1 MDVKSRSLDFS
12 LARGFFMPT
21 ATDAAV
27 IPQPMGK
34 TEKKRQAGI
43 LAHITSLPSSFG
55 VGDIG
60 AAAGRFLDFLRQAGQ
75 GCWQF
80 LPLGPTEPFFDN
92 SPYMSCSAFAGSPLF
107 ISPESLWQEGRINEA
122 ALNSHPGFSPYLAD
136 YEVVSVWKKWLLAE
150 AFAAFR
156 PEKEAAFAGFLEES
170 PWLDDYALFMALKE
184 EFPGQGW
191 FAWPRPLALRDEQAL
206 QEAREKYRRQMDLYR
221 FEQYIFAQQW
231 RGLRD
236 KAREC
241 GISLIGDIPI
251 YVGLDSADVWA
262 NQEIFTL
269 RPKTLQPSHVAG
281 VPPDYFSETGQR
293 WGNPLY
299 RWHSRNAAVQKR
311 LLHWWQKRIAIN
323 SQRADISRIDH
334 FRGFAAYWS
343 IPAENETAVR
353 GSWIKGPGKAF
364 FEEMRARLGRL
375 DIIAE
380 DLGIITDDVRILREE
395 LGFPGMKVLQFAFDG
410 NLDNPFLPWNFTN
423 SDCVVYTGT
432 HDNNTTL
439 GWYLDQS
446 LDDAARRRIRASA
459 GRDLYEQNGIHR
471 DLIYLAYASIARLAI
486 VPLQDVL
493 GFGGDCRMNT
503 PGVAQR
509 NWRWRCAAEFLNQ
522 EITEYL
528 FDMASRFNRVE
539 QVGKAVNANDGATAA

>member
-1 MDVKSRSLDFS
+1 M
-12 LARGFFMPT
+12 LAAP
-21 ATDAAV
+21 DAAV
-27 IPQPMGK
+27 IPEASEKAG
-34 TEKKRQAGI
+34 KKRQAGI

-55 VGDIG
+55 IGDIG
-60 AAAGRFLDFLRQAGQ
+60 AAASQFLDFLHRAGQ
-75 GCWQF
+75 SCWQF
-80 LPLGPTEPFFDN
+80 LPLGPTAPFFDN
-92 SPYMSCSAFAGSPLF
+92 SPYMSCSALAGSPLL
-107 ISPESLWQEGRINEA
+107 ISPESLWQEGRTNEA
-122 ALNSHPGFSPYLAD
+122 ALDNHPGFSSYLAD
-136 YEVVSVWKKWLLAE
+136 YEAVSAWKNWLLAE
-150 AFAAFR
+150 AFASFH
-156 PEKEAAFAGFLEES
+156 PEKEAAFAEFLGEC

-191 FAWPRPLALRDEQAL
+191 FDWPQPLALRDERAL
-206 QEAREKYRRQMDLYR
+206 REAREKYRRQMDLYR
-221 FEQYIFAQQW
+221 FEQYIFARQW

-236 KAREC
+236 KAHEC

-251 YVGLDSADVWA
+251 YVGLDSVDVWA

-281 VPPDYFSETGQR
+281 VPPDYFSETGQH

-299 RWHSRNAAVQKR
+299 RWHSRDAAVRKR
-311 LLHWWQKRIAIN
+311 LLNWWQERIAIN
-323 SQRADISRIDH
+323 SQRVDISRIDH

-343 IPAENETAVR
+343 IPAENETAVH
-353 GSWIKGPGKAF
+353 GAWIKGPGKAF
-364 FEEMRARLGRL
+364 FEEMRARLGQL

-380 DLGIITDDVRILREE
+380 DLGAITDDVRLLREE

-410 NLDNPFLPWNFTN
+410 NPDNPFLPWNFTT

-432 HDNNTTL
+432 HDNNTTV
-439 GWYLDQS
+439 GWYLEQS

-459 GRDLYEQNGIHR
+459 GRGLYEQNGIHH

-503 PGVAQR
+503 PGVAQG
-509 NWRWRCAAEFLNQ
+509 NWLWRCAAEFLSQ
-522 EITEYL
+522 EVADYL
-528 FDMASRFNRVE
+528 ADMASHFNRVR
-539 QVGKAVNANDGATAA
+539 QSDKAVQANDDATAA

>member
-1 MDVKSRSLDFS
+1 MLTLS
-12 LARGFFMPT
+12 
-21 ATDAAV
+21 DAAATT
-27 IPQPMGK
+27 QPVEK
-34 TEKKRQAGI
+34 AEKKRQAGI
-43 LAHITSLPSSFG
+43 LAHATSLPSSFG

-60 AAAGRFLDFLRQAGQ
+60 AAAGRFLDFLHQAGQ
-75 GCWQF
+75 SCWQF
-80 LPLGPTEPFFDN
+80 LPLGPTVPFFDN
-92 SPYMSCSAFAGSPLF
+92 SPYMSCSAFAGSPLL
-107 ISPESLWQEGRINEA
+107 ISPESLWQEGKIKKA
-122 ALNSHPGFSPYLAD
+122 ALDNHPAFSLYLTD
-136 YEVVSVWKKWLLAE
+136 YEAVSTWKKWLLTE
-150 AFAAFR
+150 AFAAFHL
-156 PEKEAAFAGFLEES
+156 EKEAAFAEFLKES

-184 EFPGQGW
+184 EFPSQGW
-191 FAWPRPLALRDEQAL
+191 FDWPRLLALRDERAL
-206 QEAREKYRRQMDLYR
+206 HEAREKYRRQMDFYR
-221 FEQYIFAQQW
+221 FEQYIFARQW

-241 GISLIGDIPI
+241 RISLIGDIPI
-251 YVGLDSADVWA
+251 YVGFDSADVWA

-311 LLHWWQKRIAIN
+311 LVDWWQERIAIN

-343 IPAENETAVR
+343 IPAECDTAVR
-353 GSWIKGPGKAF
+353 GAWIEGPGKVF
-364 FEEMRARLGRL
+364 FDEMRARLGQL

-410 NLDNPFLPWNFTN
+410 NPDNPFLPWNFTD

-459 GRDLYEQNGIHR
+459 GRGLHERNGIHR

-486 VPLQDVL
+486 VPLQDAL

-503 PGVAQR
+503 PGVAQG
-509 NWRWRCAAEFLNQ
+509 NWRWRCAAEFLSQ
-522 EITEYL
+522 EVADYL
-528 FDMASRFNRVE
+528 ADMAGCFSRTGEND
-539 QVGKAVNANDGATAA
+539 KAAHAGDGTTAA